1 MTVQNLYHLLQ
12 TIEAEISPY
21 FGRGRVADYIPALAE
36 VSTRQFGMSV
46 ALPDGT
52 LVSTGDSGVKFSIQS
67 ISKVFTLAMVMRHV
81 GDELWRSVGREP
93 SGSPFNSL
101 VQLEHEAGV
110 PRNPFINAGAIVV
123 TDRLMDHYPRPKD
136 AILRFVRRVACS
148 DDIYFD
154 SKVARSEIE
163 NSSRNMALAYFM
175 KSFGNIGNDVDTL
188 IDIYCHQCSIS
199 MTCDELARS
208 MLFLANGGV
217 NPSDGESLLTPGRTK
232 RLNSL
237 MLTCG
242 FYDESGDFAFRVGMP
257 GKSGV
262 GGGVVGVIPGRLS
275 VAVWSPELDSC
286 GNSLIGME
294 ALERFTTGLGLSIF

>member
-36 VSTRQFGMSV
+36 VSPRQFGMSV

-199 MTCDELARS
+199 MTCDELARA